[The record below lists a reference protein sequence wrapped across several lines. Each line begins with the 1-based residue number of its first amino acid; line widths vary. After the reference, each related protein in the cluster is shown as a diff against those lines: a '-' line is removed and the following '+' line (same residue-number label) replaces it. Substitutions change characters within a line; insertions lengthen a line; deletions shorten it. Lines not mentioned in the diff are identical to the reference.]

1 MSRRAAA
8 LALSLC
14 ALLLRPAVAA
24 AADVARFAIVIGNN
38 HGEADN
44 VAELRFADDDAVAT
58 HELLLEAGVD
68 SVLLTRL
75 DQDSRRLYPQF
86 DGVQPPRRRDLDD
99 AFAAVSARMRVAASG
114 GAVTELLLFYSGH
127 GDVAG
132 GEGYVV
138 LEDGR
143 LTRTMLHTL
152 LAHSPA
158 VRNHVFVDAC
168 KSYFLAFDKGA
179 GGRRETYGSS
189 FVADTVPAGLA
200 NTGFVLSTSS
210 DRDSHEWERYQAGI
224 LSHELRSALRGAA
237 DVDRDGRITYA
248 ELGAFLA
255 TANESIP
262 NPKYRPDFM
271 VRPPGRDLR
280 REVLNWNA
288 SAAAVRIQ
296 GAPVGHFYVETADG
310 ERLLDG
316 HPELGQ
322 EVALHVPAARP
333 LFVRRNDET
342 AEYVVLGPG
351 PVRVASLDAAPSSV
365 ERKGALHLAFEQL
378 FALSFG
384 RRNVAEFERRIDL
397 AEVSPPARESPTSHT
412 RATIRA
418 IAGPVAI
425 AAAAAGV
432 ALNIVS
438 AQRYYAGQGASQVRI
453 AELNRTVRAL
463 NTASIACYAVA
474 GAAALTWGWAK
485 LWPGT
490 VVWIEP
496 VSSADEARRHSFTVG
511 IGRQF

>member
-1 MSRRAAA
+1 MSRSGAV
-8 LALSLC
+8 LVLSLC
-14 ALLLRPAVAA
+14 ALLQRPALAA
-24 AADVARFAIVIGNN
+24 AVDVARFAIVIGNN
-38 HGEADN
+38 RGEADQ
-44 VAELRFADDDAVAT
+44 VAELRYADDDAVAT
-58 HELLLEAGVD
+58 HKLLREAGVD
-68 SVLLTRL
+68 SVLLTTL
-75 DQDSRRLYPQF
+75 DQDSRRLYPQL
-86 DGVQPPRRRDLDD
+86 DGVRPPRRADLDD
-99 AFAAVSARMRVAASG
+99 AFAAGLVRMHAAASR
-114 GAVTELLLFYSGH
+114 GAATELLLFYSGH

-152 LAHSPA
+152 LARSPA

-189 FVADTVPAGLA
+189 FVADTVPARLT

-237 DVDRDGRITYA
+237 DVDGDGRITYA

-271 VRPPGRDLR
+271 VQPPGHDLR
-280 REVLNWNA
+280 RDVLSWNA
-288 SAAAVRIQ
+288 SAAALHIQ

-310 ERLLDG
+310 ERLLDA
-316 HPELGQ
+316 HPELDQ
-322 EVALHVPAARP
+322 ELALHVPAARP

-342 AEYVVLGPG
+342 AESVVSDPE
-351 PVRVASLDAAPSSV
+351 PVRVASLDAAPPSV

-384 RRNVAEFERRIDL
+384 QHNVAEFEGRLNL
-397 AEVSPPARESPTSHT
+397 AKMSAPVRESPTSRT

-418 IAGPVAI
+418 IAGPLAI
-425 AAAAAGV
+425 AAVAAGV

-453 AELNRTVRAL
+453 AELNRTVHAL
-463 NTASIACYAVA
+463 DTASIACYAVA

-490 VVWIEP
+490 VVWVDP
-496 VSSADEARRHSFTVG
+496 ASGADEGRRHSFTVG
-511 IGRQF
+511 VSRPF